1 MTAIIACP
9 VAAIAHRFFAS
20 CAFRRSDQIRSMSRD
35 EFCAANR
42 RDWDERVAIHRR
54 DTTEFY
60 GVERFLAR
68 KTTARDRQRRARRD
82 CLRRTAG
89 GQRRIRRRVHDLG
102 TICWL
107 PDIVRWAETIASLFA
122 PDGAF
127 YFADAHPAML
137 VLEERE
143 GRLVAK
149 WAADTP
155 IDEPLVF
162 DEAQTYTGDPDAAH
176 CVAHLP
182 VDPFAAANSQ
192 GADGDRGSSS
202 ILFTSISGC
211 PGRRFPC
218 ASGATTAP
226 STEGRA
232 CRAVGRITARHQA
245 RHRANLASCD
255 CYIGCSS
262 GAGWG
267 NWWLPTVSNPSRGPG

>member
-1 MTAIIACP
+1 
-9 VAAIAHRFFAS
+9 
-20 CAFRRSDQIRSMSRD
+20 MSRD

-54 DTTEFY
+54 DTTGFY

-192 GADGDRGSSS
+192 GADGDRARPRFCSRASLVALAAVSHVHPERQRHLLPRGAPAVPLAVSLRA
-202 ILFTSISGC
+202 IKRGI
-211 PGRRFPC
+211 GR
-218 ASGATTAP
+218 T
-226 STEGRA
+226 
-232 CRAVGRITARHQA
+232 
-245 RHRANLASCD
+245 
-255 CYIGCSS
+255 
-262 GAGWG
+262 
-267 NWWLPTVSNPSRGPG
+267 

>member
-1 MTAIIACP
+1 MRESRFI
-9 VAAIAHRFFAS
+9 AAI
-20 CAFRRSDQIRSMSRD
+20 RRGFTGLSDFSREKRLHAID
-35 EFCAANR
+35 SGELEEIVYDARQAVKGEF
-42 RDWDERVAIHRR
+42 DVVF
-54 DTTEFY
+54 TTW
-60 GVERFLAR
+60 
-68 KTTARDRQRRARRD
+68 
-82 CLRRTAG
+82 
-89 GQRRIRRRVHDLG
+89 G

-192 GADGDRGSSS
+192 GADSDRGSSS

-245 RHRANLASCD
+245 R
-255 CYIGCSS
+255 
-262 GAGWG
+262 
-267 NWWLPTVSNPSRGPG
+267 